1 MSIGIHL
8 QFTGQCREA
17 FEFYQSLLGGSLEVL
32 TYTESPASQDVPTEW
47 QDKVIHATLVVN
59 NMVLAGV
66 DLYSDQYEP
75 PGGFQLILQ
84 LDDEEE
90 SNRLFEALA
99 EGGEVLMPV
108 QKTFWSPCYGMLKD
122 RFGMPWEVNCA
133 E

>member
-32 TYTESPASQDVPTEW
+32 TYA
-47 QDKVIHATLVVN
+47 
-59 NMVLAGV
+59 
-66 DLYSDQYEP
+66 
-75 PGGFQLILQ
+75 
-84 LDDEEE
+84 E